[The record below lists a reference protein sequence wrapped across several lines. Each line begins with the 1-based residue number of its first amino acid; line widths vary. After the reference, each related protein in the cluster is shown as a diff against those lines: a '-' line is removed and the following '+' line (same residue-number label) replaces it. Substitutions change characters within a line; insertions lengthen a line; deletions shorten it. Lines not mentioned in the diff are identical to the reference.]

1 MITGFVGRRG
11 RGKTLLMT
19 RRLYQRYLAGY
30 RVMTNYH
37 VNFPHEKLDAD
48 RLLKMGDDLQDC
60 AIGIDELHVLMD
72 SRNSQSGRNKLLSYF
87 ILQTRKRN
95 VVLFY
100 TTQHE
105 MQVDVRLRRNTD
117 FWVKC
122 ERVGKNVFEYEVL
135 DGMTLGTVAEFQ
147 MLGTKWYGLYD
158 TRQAITDFAAPSN
171 DAS

>member
-1 MITGFVGRRG
+1 MITGYVGRRG

-19 RRLYQRYLAGY
+19 RRLFRRYQQGY
-30 RVMTNYH
+30 RILTNYH

-48 RLLKMGDDLQDC
+48 RLMKMGEDLQDC

-95 VVLFY
+95 VVLHY

-117 FWVKC
+117 YWVKC
-122 ERVGKNVFEYEVL
+122 ERVGKNVFEYEIL
-135 DGMTLGTVAEFQ
+135 DGMTLVQVNEFR
-147 MLGTKWYGLYD
+147 MLGHRWYGLYD
-158 TRQAITDFAAPSN
+158 TKSVMACFVS
-171 DAS
+171 